1 MPAIPLIGMGIGA
14 YTSYKQAKAAGKVA
28 KGQEAL
34 MGKQTGLSDEMA
46 TFARGQHTMAEPA
59 LQKAMQYYMTLA
71 SGSRGAIDAQ
81 LAPER
86 NALTETYRG
95 AERGMTSRMAAG
107 PGRDRAIA
115 ELYRSKAGQ
124 MGLMP
129 FMARQ
134 NAVGNLNQMGSDAM
148 GRALQGYGQAGNA
161 LSGASNT
168 GMNVMRAQQG
178 ANEAWGNFFGN
189 MTKAGTGIYDWWKRR
204 HGGGSSTP
212 DWRYPMGAG

>member
-1 MPAIPLIGMGIGA
+1 MPAVPLIGMGISA
-14 YTSYKQAKAAGKVA
+14 YMSYRQAKSAGKQA

-134 NAVGNLNQMGSDAM
+134 TAIGGLRDMGSDAM
-148 GRALQGYGQAGNA
+148 QRALQGYGQAGNA

-168 GMNVMRAQQG
+168 GLNVLKAQQN
-178 ANEAWGNFFGN
+178 ANEQWGNFFGN
-189 MTKAGTGIYDWWKRR
+189 ITKAGTMGYDWWRR
-204 HGGGSSTP
+204 RRGGGSP
-212 DWRYPMGAG
+212 GFGAE